1 MSNPVIVGKHPM
13 LAVAFMAAASEMVG
27 PSLSITK
34 AIEKRRA
41 SSTIDRKP
49 HQGTRERERR
59 LRRMAK
65 KGGQS

>member
-1 MSNPVIVGKHPM
+1 MSKFHVIDFVI
-13 LAVAFMAAASEMVG
+13 AARQMVG

-34 AIEKRRA
+34 ALEKRRA

-49 HQGTRERERR
+49 HQGTRERQRR

>member
-1 MSNPVIVGKHPM
+1 VSKFHVID
-13 LAVAFMAAASEMVG
+13 FIDAAREMVG

-34 AIEKRRA
+34 AIEKREVAR
-41 SSTIDRKP
+41 TIDRKP